1 MMPKTK
7 RRPVAAKKCWS
18 ESLGVYG
25 ATVRIA
31 EREPGGVL
39 YLLWLDK
46 RGKQQKRSLKHRDR
60 REGKRQAL
68 AAATAML
75 QASAA
80 VCGVVIAAPQQEQE
94 QEQRTKPGRRQQNG
108 AAPLTL
114 AQGVARMFDPE
125 RGAYAAVT
133 GHVKRA
139 RRYLDSAVEMLG
151 PDLTWEEFTPGDL
164 MYLVRQLAQQSRDG
178 EGASAAEKTCV
189 MLYAVAAWLRQ
200 EQLILDT
207 AAVPK
212 PRWKVRL
219 RDEWRTITGQRVEVK
234 RPRHQ
239 VDEVAAI
246 FAALPQGDPRL
257 RLLIEL
263 AAELRA
269 GQAVRAKRSDLTL
282 DAVGGFGLGR
292 FIVHGTGKKHG
303 ETVDLHPELRVL
315 VDEMLAT
322 GYLSEAE
329 AAFQRG
335 EIPDYFLF
343 PMGRLQRGAVPV
355 SRATEGYLSDWT
367 LRGLFK
373 RVEAI
378 AGIPHKKGRAL
389 YGLRR
394 QATDLAPEFAS
405 DARVLNNLSGHA
417 DSATRER
424 IYQERENDRVRARA
438 AQARRSMRTFL
449 AEGQAPEETRND
461 LSHTYPT
468 SIPPRRDAGFRRAA

>member
-1 MMPKTK
+1 METMMPKTK
-7 RRPVAAKKCWS
+7 RQSKTANKCWS

-31 EREPGGVL
+31 ERNPGGVL

-46 RGKQQKRSLKHRDR
+46 RGKQQKRSLGHRDR

-75 QASAA
+75 EASAA
-80 VCGVVIAAPQQEQE
+80 VRGVVIAAPQQQE
-94 QEQRTKPGRRQQNG
+94 QDAVR
-108 AAPLTL
+108 PLTL
-114 AQGVARMFDPE
+114 AQGIERMFDPN

-133 GHVKRA
+133 DHVRQAKRYA
-139 RRYLDSAVEMLG
+139 EAAVQILG
-151 PDLTWEEFTPGDL
+151 PRLTWEDFTPGEL
-164 MYLVRQLAQQSRDG
+164 MFLVRQMAQQSRDG
-178 EGASAAEKTCV
+178 KGAVAAEKTCV
-189 MLYAVAAWLRQ
+189 MLYAIAAWLRQ
-200 EQLILDT
+200 EGFIPDT

-219 RDEWRTITGQRVEVK
+219 REEWRALTGHRVEVN
-234 RPRHQ
+234 RPRHD

-269 GQAVRAKRSDLTL
+269 GQAVRAKRSDLIL

-292 FIVHGTGKKHG
+292 FIVHGAGKKHG
-303 ETVDLHPELRVL
+303 EIVDLHPELRAL
-315 VDEMLAT
+315 VDEVLST

-329 AAFQRG
+329 AAYQRG
-335 EIPDYFLF
+335 EIPDYCLF
-343 PMGRLQRGAVPV
+343 PGGKLKRGSVPP
-355 SRATEGYLSDWT
+355 SRATDGYLSDWT

-373 RVEAI
+373 ALEAI
-378 AGIPHKKGRAL
+378 AGIPHKPGRAL

-394 QATDLAPEFAS
+394 QATDLAPEFAQ
-405 DARVLNNLSGHA
+405 DAQVLNRISGHA

-424 IYQERENDRVRARA
+424 IYQDPNNERVRAKA
-438 AQARRSMRTFL
+438 AEARRSMRAFL
-449 AEGQAPEETRND
+449 AEGERHQKK
-461 LSHTYPT
+461 
-468 SIPPRRDAGFRRAA
+468 AA

>member
-1 MMPKTK
+1 MPKTK
-7 RRPVAAKKCWS
+7 RQSKTAKKCWS

-46 RGKQQKRSLKHRDR
+46 RGKQQKRSLGHRDR

-68 AAATAML
+68 AAATAMM

-80 VCGVVIAAPQQEQE
+80 VRGVVLAAPQQQE
-94 QEQRTKPGRRQQNG
+94 RKQD
-108 AAPLTL
+108 AARPLTL
-114 AQGVARMFDPE
+114 AQGVERMFDPN

-133 GHVKRA
+133 DHVKQA
-139 RRYLDSAVEMLG
+139 KRYAEAAVQILG
-151 PDLTWEEFTPGDL
+151 PRLTWEDFTPGEL
-164 MYLVRQLAQQSRDG
+164 MFLVRQMAQQSRDG
-178 EGASAAEKTCV
+178 KGAVAAEKTCV
-189 MLYAVAAWLRQ
+189 VLYAIASWLRQ
-200 EQLILDT
+200 EGLIPDT

-219 RDEWRTITGQRVEVK
+219 REEWRALTGHRVEVN
-234 RPRHQ
+234 RPRHD

-246 FAALPQGDPRL
+246 FAALPQADPRL

-269 GQAVRAKRSDLTL
+269 GQAVRAKRSDLIL

-292 FIVHGTGKKHG
+292 FIVHGNGKKHG
-303 ETVDLHPELRVL
+303 EIVDLHPELRAL
-315 VDEMLAT
+315 VDEVLST
-322 GYLSEAE
+322 GYLAEAE

-335 EIPDYFLF
+335 EIPDYYLF
-343 PMGRLQRGAVPV
+343 PGGKLQRGSVPL
-355 SRATEGYLSDWT
+355 SRATAGCLSDWT

-373 RVEAI
+373 ALEAI

-394 QATDLAPEFAS
+394 QATDLAPEFAQ
-405 DARVLNNLSGHA
+405 DAQVLNRISGHA

-424 IYQERENDRVRARA
+424 IYQDPNNERVRAKA
-438 AQARRSMRTFL
+438 AEARRSMRAFL
-449 AEGQAPEETRND
+449 AEGERHPKK
-461 LSHTYPT
+461 
-468 SIPPRRDAGFRRAA
+468 AA